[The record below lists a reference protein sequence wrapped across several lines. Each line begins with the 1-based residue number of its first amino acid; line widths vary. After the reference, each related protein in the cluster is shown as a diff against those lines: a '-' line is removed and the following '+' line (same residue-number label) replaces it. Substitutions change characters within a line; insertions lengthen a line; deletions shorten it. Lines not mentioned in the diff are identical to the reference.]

1 MQDMLA
7 CVFTLQICCFM
18 TFYQSALP
26 ANAGIYLDQFRELIE
41 FKLLGPDPILKMINK
56 DWSVAYF
63 RGLK

>member
-26 ANAGIYLDQFRELIE
+26 ANAGIYLDQFRGLIE
-41 FKLLGPDPILKMINK
+41 FELLGPDPIL
-56 DWSVAYF
+56 
-63 RGLK
+63 